1 MVGSRN
7 SRHVDDN
14 ARIAEF
20 DLTEEEM
27 EQIRSFLEAYPT
39 PEGEPFTLER
49 TPGSRYRNIMKM
61 NLNKA

>member
-1 MVGSRN
+1 MN
-7 SRHVDDN
+7 
-14 ARIAEF
+14 
-20 DLTEEEM
+20 
-27 EQIRSFLEAYPT
+27 QIRTFLEAYPT

>member
-1 MVGSRN
+1 MWRSGISWISRGL
-7 SRHVDDN
+7 
-14 ARIAEF
+14 EF
-20 DLTEEEM
+20 DLTEEELQ
-27 EQIRSFLEAYPT
+27 QIRDFVERYPT

>member
-1 MVGSRN
+1 MPGMMET
-7 SRHVDDN
+7 
-14 ARIAEF
+14 AF
-20 DLTEEEM
+20 DLAEEEVS
-27 EQIRSFLEAYPT
+27 QIREFVGQYPT